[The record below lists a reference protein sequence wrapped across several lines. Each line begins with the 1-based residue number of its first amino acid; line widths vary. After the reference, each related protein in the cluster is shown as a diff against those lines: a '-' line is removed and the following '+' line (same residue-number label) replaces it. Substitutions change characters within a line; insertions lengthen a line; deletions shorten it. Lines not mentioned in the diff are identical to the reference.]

1 MKVKT
6 SGDST
11 KAMENR
17 KFSIFDA
24 IGNTPLVELKNL
36 NGNPRV
42 KILGK
47 LEGSNPGGSVK
58 DRPAYYMI
66 IKAEESGKL
75 TKDKTIVEPTSGN
88 MGIALAIIGAA
99 KGYHVKL
106 YMPECVST
114 ERQGALAAL
123 GAELILTPAKEATE
137 GAIRRGRQFVEQ
149 EPENCY

>member
-1 MKVKT
+1 MKGKT
-6 SGDST
+6 SVDVT
-11 KAMENR
+11 KDMENR

-36 NGNPRV
+36 NGNPRG

-47 LEGSNPGGSVK
+47 LEGNNPGGSVK

-66 IKAEESGKL
+66 SRAEESGKL

-88 MGIALAIIGAA
+88 MGIALAMIGAA
-99 KGYHVKL
+99 KGYRVKL

-114 ERQGALAAL
+114 ERQRTLAAL
-123 GAELILTPAKEATE
+123 GAEVVLTPAGEGTD
-137 GAIRRGRQFVEQ
+137 GAIMGARQLV
-149 EPENCY
+149 

>member
-6 SGDST
+6 SGDSI
-11 KAMENR
+11 KAMGNR

-24 IGNTPLVELKNL
+24 IGNTPLVEVKNL
-36 NGNPRV
+36 NGNSKV
-42 KILGK
+42 KSLGK

-88 MGIALAIIGAA
+88 MGIALAMIGAA
-99 KGYHVKL
+99 RGYKVKL
-106 YMPECVST
+106 FMPGGVST
-114 ERQGALAAL
+114 ESQGILTAL
-123 GAELILTPAKEATE
+123 GAEIILTSAKEATD
-137 GAIRRGRQFVEQ
+137 GAIRKARE
-149 EPENCY
+149 